1 MKTLRIYLAALLALT
16 AGACGRTASD
26 AETQRNIVYGIDADA
41 YRLETGEIGKGET
54 LSKILNNYGTRPPA
68 RSSSFSTVLTT
79 EE

>member
-41 YRLETGEIGKGET
+41 YRLETGEIGKGSLAYAT
-54 LSKILNNYGTRPPA
+54 TSL
-68 RSSSFSTVLTT
+68 SSSCV
-79 EE
+79 